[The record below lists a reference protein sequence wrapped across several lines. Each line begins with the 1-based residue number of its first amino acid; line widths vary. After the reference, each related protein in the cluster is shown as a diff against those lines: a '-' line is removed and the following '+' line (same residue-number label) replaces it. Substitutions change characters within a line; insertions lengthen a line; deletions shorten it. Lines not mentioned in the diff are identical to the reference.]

1 MDIRVGFS
9 DEFFGALTKL
19 QPNIQAKVNQ
29 LVLKFQTNPKSPGL
43 NFEKLNAVKDKNM
56 RSLRVDQTYRVIL
69 SAPEKGNVYLFL
81 WVDHHDKAY
90 DWAASHQC
98 KVNPN
103 TGSIQLYSTQTEVA
117 DFDTD
122 ENEKQKAL
130 FDQLKDRQLLK
141 LGVPEEQ
148 LELVRGITSEVDL
161 DRAQALLPQEAYE
174 ALFYYSAGDSY
185 ENILLER
192 ELEETET
199 FDASNFAGALDRLQ
213 SMARFVVPENE
224 TELSEMLNASVEKW
238 RVFLHPSQRK
248 LAEGVKNGAVRVLG
262 GAGTGKTVVAMH
274 RAKWLASHLA
284 SDHFAS
290 DSHKVLFTTFT
301 KNLAVDINKN
311 LESICDNQVKK
322 NIEVINL
329 DQWVQRFLR
338 KHSYDY
344 EVIFDDSALDKFW
357 KKALSEK
364 PSEIDF
370 SDSFFKEEWQRVVQ
384 PQGIKTLNDYK
395 KASRIGRGTRLNR
408 EQRFAIWPVFEEYRH
423 QLNRARLKE
432 VDDAYRDA
440 AELIKNQHIELP
452 YCAVVVD
459 EAQDMGTQAFNL
471 LRAIVPEGKNDLFI
485 VGDAHQ
491 RIYGRNKVILGK
503 CGINIRGRS
512 RKLKINYRT
521 TDEIRRWAVGLLE
534 GRNIDDLD
542 GGEDSNSIYK
552 SLTHGEAP
560 VIERFENPDEQ
571 AAYIKALLSES
582 EEPASHSCVV
592 ARTNKEVS
600 DIQERLEKLG
610 LKTSVIKPS
619 EPDMLD
625 DDTVKLATVHRVKGL
640 EFDQVILASANDGLI
655 PLEYALKNKAD
666 ALSQKD
672 ADTEERSLVY
682 VAITRARKS
691 AFVLSYGAVS
701 EYFAMATPHSQP
713 LRGTGCE
720 ADL

>member
-9 DEFFGALTKL
+9 DAFFGALTKL

-56 RSLRVDQTYRVIL
+56 RSIRVDQAYRVIL
-69 SAPEKGNVYLFL
+69 SAPEEGNVYLFL

-90 DWAASHQC
+90 DWAFSHQC

-117 DFDTD
+117 EFDVAASD
-122 ENEKQKAL
+122 KQKAL
-130 FDQLKDRQLLK
+130 FDELKDRQLLK
-141 LGVPEEQ
+141 LGVPDEQ
-148 LELVRGITSEVDL
+148 LELVRGIKSEIDL
-161 DRAQALLPQEAYE
+161 DRAQDLLPREAYE
-174 ALFYYSAGDSY
+174 ALFFYFAGESY
-185 ENILLER
+185 ESILLER
-192 ELEETET
+192 ELQEAET
-199 FDASNFAGALDRLQ
+199 FDTANFTEALDRLQ

-248 LAEGVKNGAVRVLG
+248 LANGVKNGAVRVLG

-274 RAKWLASHLA
+274 RAKWLANNVA
-284 SDHFAS
+284 SDEC
-290 DSHKVLFTTFT
+290 KVLFTTFT

-311 LESICDNQVKK
+311 LESICDEQAKK

-338 KHSYDY
+338 KQSYDY
-344 EVIFDDSALDKFW
+344 EVIFDESVLEEFW

-364 PSEIDF
+364 PSEIAF
-370 SDSFFKEEWQRVVQ
+370 SDSFFKEEWQRVIQ

-408 EQRFAIWPVFEEYRH
+408 EQRLAIWPVFEEYRH
-423 QLNRARLKE
+423 QLNRARFKE

-440 AELIKNQHIELP
+440 AELISNQNIDLP

-459 EAQDMGTQAFNL
+459 EAQDMGTQAFHL
-471 LRAIVPEGKNDLFI
+471 LRAVVPEGENDLFI

-491 RIYGRNKVILGK
+491 RIYGRNKVVLGR

-512 RKLKINYRT
+512 KKLKINYRT

-534 GRNIDDLD
+534 GRDIDDLD
-542 GGEDSNSIYK
+542 GGEDSNSVYK

-560 VIERFENPDEQ
+560 VIERFETPDDQ
-571 AAYIKALLSES
+571 AGYIKALLDES
-582 EEPASHSCVV
+582 EDPSSHSCVV

-600 DIQERLEKLG
+600 DIQERLERLG
-610 LKTSVIKPS
+610 VKISVIRPS
-619 EPDMLD
+619 EPDTLD
-625 DDTVKLATVHRVKGL
+625 TDAVKLATVHRVKGL

-655 PLEYALKNKAD
+655 PLEFALRDKAD
-666 ALSQKD
+666 AISKED
-672 ADTEERSLVY
+672 SDTEERSLVY

-701 EYFAMATPHSQP
+701 EYFNA
-713 LRGTGCE
+713 
-720 ADL
+720 

>member
-1 MDIRVGFS
+1 MDVRVGFS
-9 DEFFGALTKL
+9 DAFFGALTKL

-56 RSLRVDQTYRVIL
+56 RSIRVDQAYRVIL
-69 SAPEKGNVYLFL
+69 SAPEEGNVYLFL

-103 TGSIQLYSTQTEVA
+103 TGSIQLYSTQTEVV
-117 DFDTD
+117 DFAPSDS
-122 ENEKQKAL
+122 EKQKGL
-130 FDQLKDRQLLK
+130 FDGLKDRQLLK
-141 LGVPEEQ
+141 FGVPEEQ
-148 LELVRGITSEVDL
+148 IELVRGVTCEQDL
-161 DRAQALLPQEAYE
+161 DRAQKLLPREAYE
-174 ALFYYSAGDSY
+174 ALFFYFAGESY
-185 ENILLER
+185 ESILLER
-192 ELEETET
+192 ELEEAET
-199 FDASNFAGALDRLQ
+199 FDTTNFSDALSRLQ
-213 SMARFVVPENE
+213 SMARFAVPESE

-248 LAEGVKNGAVRVLG
+248 LSTGVKNGAVRVLG

-274 RAKWLASHLA
+274 RAKWLARHVANSE
-284 SDHFAS
+284 S
-290 DSHKVLFTTFT
+290 KVLFTTFT

-311 LESICDNQVKK
+311 LESICDDSEKK

-338 KHSYDY
+338 KHSYDF
-344 EVIFDDSALDKFW
+344 EVVFDEGVLEELW

-364 PSEIDF
+364 PSDIDF
-370 SDSFFKEEWQRVVQ
+370 SDSFFKEEWQRVIQ

-408 EQRFAIWPVFEEYRH
+408 EQRLAIWPVFEEYRH
-423 QLNRARLKE
+423 QLNRSRFKE

-440 AELIKNQHIELP
+440 AELIKSQNIALP
-452 YCAVVVD
+452 YCSVVVD

-471 LRAIVPEGKNDLFI
+471 IRSLIPEGKNDLFI

-491 RIYGRNKVILGK
+491 RIYGRNKVVLSK

-534 GRNIDDLD
+534 GRDIDDLD
-542 GGEDSNSIYK
+542 GGEDSNSLYK

-560 VIERFENPDEQ
+560 VIERFETPDDQ
-571 AAYIKALLSES
+571 AGFIKALLEES
-582 EEPASHSCVV
+582 EEPSSHFCIVS
-592 ARTNKEVS
+592 RTNKEVS
-600 DIQERLEKLG
+600 SIQERLEKLG
-610 LKTSVIKPS
+610 LKTSMIKPS
-619 EPDMLD
+619 EPDNAD
-625 DDTVKLATVHRVKGL
+625 IDAVKLATVHRVKGL

-655 PLEYALKNKAD
+655 PLDFALRDKAD
-666 ALSQKD
+666 AISKED

-691 AFVLSYGAVS
+691 AFVLRYGAVS
-701 EYFAMATPHSQP
+701 EYFNV
-713 LRGTGCE
+713 
-720 ADL
+720 

>member
-9 DEFFGALTKL
+9 DAFFGALTKL

-43 NFEKLNAVKDKNM
+43 NYEKLNAVKDKNM
-56 RSLRVDQTYRVIL
+56 RSIRVDQAYRVIL
-69 SAPEKGNVYLFL
+69 SAPQEGNVYLFL
-81 WVDHHDKAY
+81 WVDNHDKAY
-90 DWAASHQC
+90 EWAANHQC

-103 TGSIQLYSTQTEVA
+103 TGSIQLYSTQTEAVEFA
-117 DFDTD
+117 SPDH
-122 ENEKQKAL
+122 EKQKGL
-130 FDQLKDRQLLK
+130 FDELKDRQLLK
-141 LGVPEEQ
+141 FGVPEEQ
-148 LELVRGITSEVDL
+148 LELIRGITSEQDL
-161 DRAQALLPQEAYE
+161 DRAQDILPREAYE
-174 ALFYYSAGDSY
+174 ALFFYFAGESY
-185 ENILLER
+185 ESILLER
-192 ELEETET
+192 ELQESDT
-199 FDASNFAGALDRLQ
+199 FDTSNFSDALDRLQ

-248 LAEGVKNGAVRVLG
+248 LSTGVKNGAVRVLG
-262 GAGTGKTVVAMH
+262 GAGTGKTVVAIH
-274 RAKWLASHLA
+274 RAKWLASNVA
-284 SDHFAS
+284 DE
-290 DSHKVLFTTFT
+290 SHKVLFTTFT

-311 LESICDNQVKK
+311 LESICNDQEKK

-338 KHSYDY
+338 KHSYDF
-344 EVIFDDSALDKFW
+344 EVIFDENVLEEYW
-357 KKALSEK
+357 NKAISEK
-364 PSEIDF
+364 PSEVDF
-370 SDSFFKEEWQRVVQ
+370 SDSFFKEEWQRVIQ

-408 EQRFAIWPVFEEYRH
+408 EQRLAIWPVFEEYRH
-423 QLNRARLKE
+423 QLNRARVKE

-440 AELIKNQHIELP
+440 AELITSQEMVLP

-459 EAQDMGTQAFNL
+459 EAQDMGTQAFKL
-471 LRAIVPEGKNDLFI
+471 LRALIPEGKNDLFI

-491 RIYGRNKVILGK
+491 RIYGRNKVVLGR

-542 GGEDSNSIYK
+542 GGEDSNTLYK
-552 SLTHGEAP
+552 SLTHGESP
-560 VIERFENPDEQ
+560 IIERFESPDDQ
-571 AAYIKALLSES
+571 AGFIKALLEKS
-582 EEPASHSCVV
+582 EEPSSHYCIV
-592 ARTNKEVS
+592 ARTNKEIA

-610 LKTSVIKPS
+610 LKTSVIKPN
-619 EPDMLD
+619 EPDVPD
-625 DDTVKLATVHRVKGL
+625 IDAVKLATVHRVKGL

-655 PLEYALKNKAD
+655 PLDFALKNKAD
-666 ALSQKD
+666 AISKED

-691 AFVLSYGAVS
+691 AFVLSYGAIS
-701 EYFAMATPHSQP
+701 EYFAQS
-713 LRGTGCE
+713 
-720 ADL
+720 

>member
-9 DEFFGALTKL
+9 DAFFGALTKL

-56 RSLRVDQTYRVIL
+56 RSIRVDQAYRVIL
-69 SAPEKGNVYLFL
+69 SAPEEGNVYLFL

-90 DWAASHQC
+90 DWASSHQC

-103 TGSIQLYSTQTEVA
+103 TGSIQLYSTQTEVTK
-117 DFDTD
+117 FDAAAS
-122 ENEKQKAL
+122 EKLKAL
-130 FDQLKDRQLLK
+130 FDDLKDRQLLK
-141 LGVPEEQ
+141 LGVPDEQ
-148 LELVRGITSEVDL
+148 LELVRGIKSEIDL
-161 DRAQALLPQEAYE
+161 DRAQDLLPREAYE
-174 ALFYYSAGDSY
+174 ALFFYFAGESY
-185 ENILLER
+185 ESILLER
-192 ELEETET
+192 ELQEAET
-199 FDASNFAGALDRLQ
+199 FDTANFTEALDRLQ

-248 LAEGVKNGAVRVLG
+248 LANGVKNGAVRVLG

-274 RAKWLASHLA
+274 RAKWLANNVA
-284 SDHFAS
+284 SEDC
-290 DSHKVLFTTFT
+290 KVLFTTFT

-311 LESICDNQVKK
+311 LESICDEQAKK

-344 EVIFDDSALDKFW
+344 EVIFDESVLEEFW

-364 PSEIDF
+364 PSEIAF
-370 SDSFFKEEWQRVVQ
+370 SDSFFKEEWQRVIQ

-408 EQRFAIWPVFEEYRH
+408 EQRLAIWPVFEEYRH
-423 QLNRARLKE
+423 QLNRARFKE

-440 AELIKNQHIELP
+440 AELIKSQNIELP

-491 RIYGRNKVILGK
+491 RIYGRNKVVLGK

-534 GRNIDDLD
+534 GRDIDDLD

-560 VIERFENPDEQ
+560 VIERFETPDDQ
-571 AAYIKALLSES
+571 AGYIKALLDES
-582 EEPASHSCVV
+582 EDPSSHSCVA
-592 ARTNKEVS
+592 ARTKKEVL
-600 DIQERLEKLG
+600 DIKKRLEKLG

-619 EPDMLD
+619 EPDSLD
-625 DDTVKLATVHRVKGL
+625 IDAVKLATVHRVKGL

-655 PLEYALKNKAD
+655 PLEFALKDKAD
-666 ALSQKD
+666 AISKED

-701 EYFAMATPHSQP
+701 EYFA
-713 LRGTGCE
+713 
-720 ADL
+720 